1 MCLSPT
7 NVCICPVVYTGVY
20 RRPSTDGEPIDEPYA
35 STELPHVRSPIVRS
49 SRCPPAVPLSSLRT
63 GTESRNAFHSPIPTV
78 YMASDEPFSEKL
90 RVPEALTFDDVLLR
104 PKESRVEPDDADMT
118 TRVSTNVTINLPVL
132 SAAMDTVTEAEL
144 AIEMARN
151 GGLGVLHRNMSV
163 EETAEQVE
171 QIKRA
176 DELIIRDVVT
186 ASPDQTVR
194 EVDEM
199 MERNGV
205 SGAPVVDDDGVVLGI
220 ISGTDIRPY
229 LEVGEYDAV
238 REAMT
243 DEVVTTGED
252 VTPRD
257 ALELMYEHK
266 IERVPI
272 VDGDDRLT
280 GLITMAGVL
289 ARREYDSAARDDD
302 GALLAGVAVGPFETD
317 RAKAADEAGADIVFI
332 DCAHAHNLDVID
344 SAREIKAEIDAD
356 VVVGNVGT
364 REAAEEI
371 IDFADG
377 IKVGIG
383 PGSICTTRIVSGSGM
398 PQITAV
404 SEVADVASRHDVP
417 VIADGGIRYSGDAI
431 KAIAAGADAIML
443 GSYFAGTDEAPG
455 RVITM
460 NGKRYKQYRGMGSVG
475 AMNDGGGDRY
485 LKDEDEEEFVP
496 EGVEAAKPYKGSLAS
511 ELHQLVGGMQSGM
524 GYVGAETIP
533 EFKERSEFVRVSS
546 AGQTESHAHDVVIT
560 DEAPNY
566 SPEN

>member
-1 MCLSPT
+1 
-7 NVCICPVVYTGVY
+7 
-20 RRPSTDGEPIDEPYA
+20 
-35 STELPHVRSPIVRS
+35 
-49 SRCPPAVPLSSLRT
+49 
-63 GTESRNAFHSPIPTV
+63 
-78 YMASDEPFSEKL
+78 MASDDPFSEKL

-104 PKESRVEPDDADMT
+104 PKESRVEPDEADMT
-118 TRVSTNVTINLPVL
+118 TRVSRNVTLSIPVL

-144 AIEMARN
+144 AIEMARQ
-151 GGLGVLHRNMSV
+151 GGLGVLHRNMNV
-163 EETAEQVE
+163 EEMTAQIEE
-171 QIKRA
+171 IKRA

-186 ASPDQTVR
+186 ADPGQTVR
-194 EVDEM
+194 EVDAM
-199 MERNGV
+199 MEREGV
-205 SGAPVVDDDGVVLGI
+205 SGAPVVGDENTVLGI

-229 LEVGEYDAV
+229 LEVGDRDEV

-243 DEVVTTGED
+243 DEVVTAGED
-252 VTPRD
+252 VTTRE

-272 VDGDDRLT
+272 VDDDDRLT

-289 ARREYDSAARDDD
+289 ARREYDDAARDDD
-302 GALLAGVAVGPFETD
+302 GSLVVGAAVGPFETD
-317 RAKAADEAGADIVFI
+317 RARAADDAGADVLFI

-344 SAREIKAEIDAD
+344 SARDIEAEVEAD

-364 REAAEEI
+364 REAAEAVV
-371 IDFADG
+371 DFADG

-383 PGSICTTRIVSGSGM
+383 PGSICTTRVVSGSGM

-404 SEVADVASRHDVP
+404 AEVADVAVEHDVP
-417 VIADGGIRYSGDAI
+417 VIADGGVRYSGDAI
-431 KAIAAGADAIML
+431 KAIAAGADAVML

-455 RVITM
+455 RVVTM

-475 AMNDGGGDRY
+475 AMNDGGGERY
-485 LKDEDEEEFVP
+485 LKEEEDGEEFVP

-524 GYVGAETIP
+524 GYVGAATLP

-546 AGQTESHAHDVVIT
+546 AGQTESHPHDVVIT

-566 SPEN
+566 SPES

>member
-1 MCLSPT
+1 
-7 NVCICPVVYTGVY
+7 
-20 RRPSTDGEPIDEPYA
+20 
-35 STELPHVRSPIVRS
+35 
-49 SRCPPAVPLSSLRT
+49 
-63 GTESRNAFHSPIPTV
+63 
-78 YMASDEPFSEKL
+78 MASDDPFSEKL

-104 PKESRVEPDDADMT
+104 PKESRVEPDAADMT
-118 TRVSTNVTINLPVL
+118 TRVSTNVTLNIPVL

-144 AIEMARN
+144 ATEMARQ
-151 GGLGVLHRNMSV
+151 GGIGVLHRNMTVEQMV
-163 EETAEQVE
+163 EEVE
-171 QIKRA
+171 EVKRA

-186 ASPDQTVR
+186 AAPDQTVR
-194 EVDEM
+194 EVDSM
-199 MERNGV
+199 MEREGV
-205 SGAPVVDDDGVVLGI
+205 SGAPVVDDEDTVLGI

-229 LEVGEYDAV
+229 LEVGESDLV

-243 DEVVTTGED
+243 DEVITAHEE
-252 VTPRD
+252 VTPRQ

-272 VDGDDRLT
+272 VDEDNHLT
-280 GLITMAGVL
+280 GLVTMAGIL

-302 GALLAGVAVGPFETD
+302 GSLVVGVAVGPFEAD
-317 RAKAADEAGADIVFI
+317 RAQAADEAGADIVFI

-344 SAREIKAEIDAD
+344 SARAIKQEIDAD

-364 REAAEEI
+364 REAAAEI
-371 IDFADG
+371 VDFADG
-377 IKVGIG
+377 VKVGIG

-404 SEVADVASRHDVP
+404 AEVADVASQHDVP

-431 KAIAAGADAIML
+431 KAIAAGADAVML
-443 GSYFAGTDEAPG
+443 GSYFAGTKEAPG
-455 RVITM
+455 RIITR

-475 AMNDGGGDRY
+475 AMNDGGGERY
-485 LKDEDEEEFVP
+485 LKEEEENEEFVP
-496 EGVEAAKPYKGSLAS
+496 EGVEAATPYKGSLSS

-566 SPEN
+566 SPDT